1 MRFRPG
7 ATLILLS
14 ILPANSIAQV
24 TTRNATLLAH
34 VNEYGVAAPGQAYAY
49 SACWSYVHS
58 DGREYA
64 VIGTSTGTA
73 IYRVS
78 NPSSPIKVG
87 FVPGPPSIWREMK
100 QYGNWI
106 YVVSEGHGA
115 GEGLQIIR
123 MTNPQQP
130 VLAATYT
137 ANGTLASAHTVTVD
151 STRALLV
158 LNGTKNDAGNNSDYY
173 YTGMRVFSLA
183 NPEAPVEIGAWPA
196 GVPFTDQNYVHDAV
210 VRDGRLY
217 AARVYA
223 QTLDVLDF
231 TNPAAPTSI
240 ASWTYPGAYYTHN
253 SWPDASGRY
262 LYVTDE
268 HNGETLRIFDIADLA
283 NPILVNGL
291 SCNPVAIVHNAHVRG
306 NELYLSNY
314 TEGIRFLDLADP
326 VHPAEFGWADS
337 YPGPSGGYGGVWE
350 VCPFF
355 PSGIV
360 IASDM
365 QTGLY
370 VYRPVRNYGLVKV
383 TVKDELGQPLPG
395 VRVRLTT
402 QGDSLVT
409 PADGTVQFAPS
420 PGAHQVTVDRF
431 GYGRASASVDV
442 TAGSSGSVALTLAL
456 LPITSFAGAVH
467 DQVSGAVLE
476 GAEVDLDY
484 TSLQSLTDASGA
496 YHVDG
501 VPEDDYRV
509 EVHRPG
515 YVPLTITR
523 HIGLTTAGQ
532 DFRLTPA
539 TAWDPIETGAGWTA
553 GAPGDDAT
561 GGAWVW
567 AAPVGTGSAPA
578 AALSSP
584 ASPAR
589 LAAPDATSAA
599 FVLPRPTPSATSGCG
614 DPSLA
619 TLSTRM
625 CPTSPAVTAAAR
637 AGATA
642 SGAEPPGGH
651 CGCGTNCLCGVLALQ
666 ATSTQIKPW
675 SDRTPGA
682 GTHGFITGQAPSNNV
697 DPDAYDL
704 DGRTTLTS
712 PAFDVR
718 GLADPVLGWW
728 RWFYSHDPETGQ
740 PEPSDWLAVLVS
752 GDDGVTW
759 TPVDT
764 TRGLHNAW
772 EEQAIH
778 MAQYVTP
785 SANVRVRFVAAD
797 QGHASTV
804 EAGVDDISVYDGGL
818 ATVGV
823 PGGDARVR
831 FGTPSPNPFQERVAL
846 SLEIARNGAIAVDV
860 LDVFGR
866 RVRALHRDVATAGTL
881 RLEWDGRNDRGTSVP
896 AGVYFAEARMDG
908 SSTRVR
914 FIRMP

>member
-1 MRFRPG
+1 MRLG
-7 ATLILLS
+7 TALIPLLA
-14 ILPANSIAQV
+14 LPAVAGAQV

-34 VNEYGVAAPGQAYAY
+34 VNEYGTPAPGQAYAY
-49 SACWSYVHS
+49 SACWSYIHS

-73 IYRVS
+73 FYRVT
-78 NPSSPIKVG
+78 NPSSPQKVG
-87 FVPGPPSIWREMK
+87 FIAGPPSIWREIK
-100 QYGNWI
+100 QYRNWI
-106 YVVSEGHGA
+106 YVVSEGHGT

-123 MTNPQQP
+123 MINPQQP
-130 VLAATYT
+130 VLATTFT

-151 STRALLV
+151 TTRALLV
-158 LNGTKNDAGNNSDYY
+158 LNGSKSDAGNNSDYP
-173 YTGMRVFSLA
+173 YTGMRIFSLA
-183 NPEAPVEIGAWPA
+183 NPEAPVELGAWPTS
-196 GVPFTDQNYVHDAV
+196 GPYNDPNYVHDSV
-210 VRDGRLY
+210 IRDGRLY
-217 AARVYA
+217 AAHIYS
-223 QTLDVLDF
+223 QTVEVLDLA
-231 TNPAAPTSI
+231 NPAAPKSL
-240 ASWTYPGAYYTHN
+240 ASWTYPGGYYTHN

-268 HNGETLRIFDIADLA
+268 HNGETLRVFDISDLS

-291 SCNPVAIVHNAHVRG
+291 SSNPVAIVHNAHVRG

-314 TEGIRFLDLADP
+314 TEGIRFLDLTDP

-365 QTGLY
+365 ETGLY
-370 VYRPVRNYGLVKV
+370 VYQPVRNYGLTKV
-383 TVKDELGQPLPG
+383 TVRDALGQPVPG

-431 GYGRASASVDV
+431 GWGRASASFNVA
-442 TAGSSGSVALTLAL
+442 AGASNTVALTQTQQ
-456 LPITSFAGAVH
+456 PITSFAGAVH
-467 DQVSGAVLE
+467 DRASNATLE

-484 TSLQSLTDASGA
+484 TSLQSLSDASGG
-496 YHVDG
+496 YQIDG

-515 YVPLTITR
+515 YVPSTITR
-523 HIGLTTAGQ
+523 HIGLATDGQ
-532 DFRLTPA
+532 DFRLAPA
-539 TAWDPIETGAGWTA
+539 VSWDPIETGLGWTA

-561 GGAWVW
+561 SGAWVW
-567 AAPVGTGSAPA
+567 ATPVGTGSAPA

-589 LAAPDATSAA
+589 LAPDAAASAA
-599 FVLPRPTPSATSGCG
+599 FVLPRISTSATSGCG
-614 DPSLA
+614 DPALA
-619 TLSTRM
+619 TRSTTM
-625 CPTSPAVTAAAR
+625 CPASSAVTAAAR
-637 AGATA
+637 AGAVAT
-642 SGAEPPGGH
+642 GAEPPGGH
-651 CGCGTNCLCGVLALQ
+651 CGCGSSCVCGVLALN
-666 ATSTQIKPW
+666 ATSTQVKPW
-675 SDRTPGA
+675 SDRTPGT
-682 GTHGFITGQAPSNNV
+682 GTHCFITGQAPSSNV

-704 DGRTTLTS
+704 DGGRTTLTS

-718 GLADPVLGWW
+718 GLPDPVIGWW

-740 PEPSDWLAVLVS
+740 PDPNDWLAVLVS
-752 GDDGVTW
+752 GDNGLTW
-759 TPVDT
+759 TRVDT

-778 MAQYVTP
+778 VAQYVTP

-797 QGHASTV
+797 LGDASTV

-818 ATVGV
+818 TTVDV
-823 PGGDARVR
+823 PTDGARVR
-831 FGTPSPNPFQERVAL
+831 FRTPSPNPFQDRVAL
-846 SLEIARNGAIAVDV
+846 SLQLAQAGAVAVDV

-866 RVRALHRDVATAGTL
+866 RVRTLHRGAVTAGML
-881 RLEWDGRNDRGTSVP
+881 HLVWDGRDDRGASAP
-896 AGVYFAEARMDG
+896 AGVYFAEARLEG
-908 SSTRVR
+908 SRTRVR